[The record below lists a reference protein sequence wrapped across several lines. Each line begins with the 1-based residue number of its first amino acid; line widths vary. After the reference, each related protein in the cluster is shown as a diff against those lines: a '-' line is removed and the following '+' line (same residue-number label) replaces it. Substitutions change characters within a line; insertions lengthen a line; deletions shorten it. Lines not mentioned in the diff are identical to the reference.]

1 MKGTEENHAR
11 SKLIEKVVENHAKLS
26 GSAEVPG
33 YTPEKLAEKFHTLYE
48 AFAPEYSYET
58 RAESAVPWEEVPEQN
73 KKLMI
78 RVCRTILG
86 GV

>member
-1 MKGTEENHAR
+1 MKYCDKCETTYDPNTDSCFCHYVRESLETA
-11 SKLIEKVVENHAKLS
+11 
-26 GSAEVPG
+26 G
-33 YTPEKLAEKFHTLYE
+33 YTPEMLAEKFHTLYE

-58 RAESAVPWEEVPEQN
+58 RAESAVPWEDVPDQN